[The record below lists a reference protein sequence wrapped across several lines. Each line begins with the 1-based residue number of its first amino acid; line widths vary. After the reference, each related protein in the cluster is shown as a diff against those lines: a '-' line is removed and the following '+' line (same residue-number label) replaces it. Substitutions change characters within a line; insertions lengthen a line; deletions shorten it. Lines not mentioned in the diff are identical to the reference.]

1 MLATET
7 TNLNQVTKKRTIKK
21 VAVLGSGIMGTGIA
35 CHFANIGV
43 EVLMLDIVPFDIKE
57 EDKNNPAAR
66 NKIGNDSL
74 KAATKARLN
83 PLYRKSF
90 AERITIG
97 NFDDNFEQIKDADLI
112 IEAVIERLDIKQQIF
127 EKVDRFRKKDSIV
140 ASNTSGIPIH
150 MMIDGRSDEFK
161 QNFLGMH
168 FFNPVRYLR
177 LLEIIPTPHT
187 DPEVTKFLMEYG
199 DLHLGKETVE
209 CKDTPAFIANRVGI
223 YALVRIL
230 ELVQELD
237 LTIEET
243 DKLTGPVT
251 GKPKTGTFRL
261 NDMIGMDTT
270 VKVKKGIAENCPD
283 DEAKG
288 SFAADGIIE
297 AMVEK
302 GWYGDKS
309 KQGFYKKTNEK
320 DEKGKTVI
328 LSLDLNT
335 MEYRPNQRPK
345 LASLD
350 AVKTVDDLPRRLKM
364 LYDFDD
370 KGGEL
375 VRKSAQGLF
384 AYISNRIPE
393 IADNLY
399 QIDDALRAG
408 FAWDLGPFQS
418 SEIIGVRKLYDD
430 CVAADIKVADWVKEM
445 LDAGHETFY
454 KNEKGARWFYHIP
467 SKSYKVVPG
476 TEQKIFLD
484 VIRETSVV
492 WKNSGGSLH
501 DLGDGVLGLEFH
513 TKMNSIGGEVLE
525 AVNKSIEIAE
535 TQGWKGMVIGNNGP
549 NFSAGANLA
558 MMLMLAVDQEWDEL
572 NFAIKAFQQTVA
584 RIRFSDIP
592 VVVAPHALTLGG
604 GCEMTMHG
612 DQVVAAAETYIGLV
626 EVGVGLVPA
635 GGGTKEMTLRL
646 SDSFEAGDV
655 QLNSLQNRLLT
666 IAQAKV
672 ATSAYEA
679 YGLGIL
685 KPENVVSVNL
695 DRRLKDAKTEVI
707 RLYEEGYA
715 QPAERTNIKVLGRTG
730 LGMVNSGIY
739 ALYAAGWAT
748 EHDMKVAKKVAWIMC
763 GGDLSG
769 TQKVSESYLLDLER
783 EAFLSLLGE
792 QKTLQ
797 RMEHTL
803 KTGKP
808 LRN

>member
-1 MLATET
+1 MLTET
-7 TNLNQVTKKRTIKK
+7 KNLNQVTKKRTIQK

-74 KAATKARLN
+74 KAATKAKLN

-90 AERITIG
+90 AQRITIG

-150 MMIDGRSDEFK
+150 MMVDGRSDSFK
-161 QNFLGMH
+161 ENFLGMH

-187 DPEVTKFLMEYG
+187 DPEVTRFLMEYG
-199 DLHLGKETVE
+199 DLYLGKETVE

-223 YALVRIL
+223 YALVRML
-230 ELVQELD
+230 ELVKELD

-261 NDMIGMDTT
+261 NDLIGMDTT
-270 VKVKKGIAENCPD
+270 VKVKKGIAQNCPN
-283 DEAKG
+283 DEANA
-288 SFAADGIIE
+288 SFATDGIIE

-302 GWYGDKS
+302 GWYGDKT

-320 DEKGKTVI
+320 DEKGKKII

-335 MEYRPNQRPK
+335 MEYRPKQRPK

-364 LYDFDD
+364 LYDFED

-393 IADNLY
+393 IAGDLY

-408 FAWDLGPFQS
+408 FAWELGPFQS

-430 CVAADIKVADWVKEM
+430 CCAAGIQVADWVKEM
-445 LDAGHETFY
+445 LDAGNETFY
-454 KNEKGARWFYHIP
+454 KNEGGARLFYHIP

-572 NFAIKAFQQTVA
+572 NFAIRHFQKTVA
-584 RIRFSDIP
+584 RIRFSSIP

-646 SDSFEAGDV
+646 SDSFETGDV

-685 KPENVVSVNL
+685 KPENVVSVNT
-695 DRRLKDAKTEVI
+695 DRRLKDAKTEVL

-739 ALYAAGWAT
+739 ALYAAGWAS